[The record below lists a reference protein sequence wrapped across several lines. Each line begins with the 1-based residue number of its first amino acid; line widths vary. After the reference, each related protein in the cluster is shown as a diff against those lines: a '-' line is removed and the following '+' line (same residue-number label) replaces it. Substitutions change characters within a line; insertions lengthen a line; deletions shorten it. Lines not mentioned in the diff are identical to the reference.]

1 MTNNI
6 FRKNEE
12 FEVYV
17 SPTKPKNE
25 SNDSIHSPYYNW
37 YNLTFK
43 RVVDLAGAFGFMIFF
58 GWWMFP
64 IVAILIKLDSKG
76 PVFFKQ
82 TRGGINNTTFNCY
95 KFRSMKI
102 EKEDDLKQA
111 TKNDPRVTR
120 IGRILRKTSI
130 DELPQVFNVIYGNM
144 SIVGPRPLIVAQ
156 NEEYS
161 KKIKGYENRHLVKPG
176 ITGLAQIKGYRGE
189 TVLSHSIYFRYK
201 LDIYYIK
208 NWHPLFD
215 IKIML
220 TTIKS
225 LFEGDDMAY

>member
-1 MTNNI
+1 MTENTI
-6 FRKNEE
+6 KKSEE

-25 SNDSIHSPYYNW
+25 SNDSVQSPNYNW

-43 RVVDLAGAFGFMIFF
+43 RIIDLGGAFGFMIFF

-82 TRGGINNTTFNCY
+82 TRGGINGTTFNCY
-95 KFRSMKI
+95 KFRSMVI
-102 EKEDDLKQA
+102 EGKENLKQA
-111 TKNDPRVTR
+111 TRNDPRVTR
-120 IGRILRKTSI
+120 VGKYLRTTSI
-130 DELPQVFNVIYGNM
+130 DELPQVLNVIYGNM
-144 SIVGPRPLIVAQ
+144 SIVGPRPLIVSQ

-189 TVLSHSIYFRYK
+189 TVISHSIYFRYK
-201 LDIYYIK
+201 LDMYYIK

-220 TTIKS
+220 STIKS
-225 LFEGDDMAY
+225 LFQGDSNAY